1 LVANAGMPALLVVEN
16 LKVLKDCKLGLPSRI
31 KALAVHYFFFQRS
44 VEEMAKAQWYQSAA
58 GSHSRD

>member
-1 LVANAGMPALLVVEN
+1 MPALLVVEN